1 MNTATLHNS
10 ANPYNT
16 NMGGVVAP
24 HEENLTREVDG
35 WSLGNRDEISFV
47 QEMGIQGSSEGG
59 HGLASSSASSVHG
72 DGSQDGAGCAGMG
85 SSSCL
90 KKCCYTPL
98 VCSLKT
104 EE

>member
-10 ANPYNT
+10 ANPYKT

-24 HEENLTREVDG
+24 HEENLTRMIVG
-35 WSLGNRDEISFV
+35 WRSGNRNEIPFV

-59 HGLASSSASSVHG
+59 YGLAASSASSVHG

-90 KKCCYTPL
+90 KKCCYTLL
-98 VCSLKT
+98 VCS
-104 EE
+104 